1 MIDKKNTLILF
12 VILFFATLSLIVAF
26 IVEYGLGHEPCK
38 LCIYQRY
45 PYLVSIVLLLSILI
59 FKKNIK
65 IHLILLSIVSLIGGT
80 IAFYHLGIEQ
90 GFFNESVVCETQNI
104 NGNLSKEDI
113 LKQLKK
119 NTVSCKE
126 VTFRV
131 FGLSLASINVVF
143 SFALSYIF
151 IKMYKNYEINK

>member
-1 MIDKKNTLILF
+1 MDKNSKITLVSI
-12 VILFFATLSLIVAF
+12 LSLLIVSVFLAYF
-26 IVEYGLGHEPCK
+26 IEFGLGHKPCK
-38 LCIYQRY
+38 LCLYQRY
-45 PYLVSIVLLLSILI
+45 PYFLSIFLIFNILIIKKYIKISLLFLALVSLL
-59 FKKNIK
+59 
-65 IHLILLSIVSLIGGT
+65 GGG
-80 IAFYHLGIEQ
+80 IAFYHFGIEQ

-131 FGLSLASINVVF
+131 FGLSLASINAVF

-151 IKMYKNYEINK
+151 IKMYKNYETNK

>member
-80 IAFYHLGIEQ
+80 IAFYNLGI
-90 GFFNESVVCETQNI
+90 
-104 NGNLSKEDI
+104 
-113 LKQLKK
+113 
-119 NTVSCKE
+119 
-126 VTFRV
+126 
-131 FGLSLASINVVF
+131 
-143 SFALSYIF
+143 
-151 IKMYKNYEINK
+151 

>member
-1 MIDKKNTLILF
+1 M
-12 VILFFATLSLIVAF
+12 
-26 IVEYGLGHEPCK
+26 
-38 LCIYQRY
+38 
-45 PYLVSIVLLLSILI
+45 
-59 FKKNIK
+59 
-65 IHLILLSIVSLIGGT
+65 IGGT

-131 FGLSLASINVVF
+131 FGLSLASINAVF